1 MRTILFY
8 HKYDWTKS
16 REIQLPDSEPDEMQS
31 AAIFQLQILLPTLP
45 EVGEYRDL
53 YDFDVLA
60 RKICALD
67 VGAEFKLPFDTGFIA
82 KRTDGEPQPNE
93 VWETNSG
100 GLALITHAPL
110 QFFEIDALTPQNPPF
125 LPSIY
130 SKRKIFML
138 WYDKADG
145 WTVSEV
151 QSRLKKRLDLTP
163 GDFFA
168 NPSVGRFQ

>member
-8 HKYDWTKS
+8 HKYDWTKN
-16 REIQLPDSEPDEMQS
+16 REIQLPDSEPEEMQS
-31 AAIFQLQILLPTLP
+31 AAIFQLQILLPTMQ
-45 EVGEYRDL
+45 EVGEYKDL
-53 YDFDVLA
+53 YDFDIIA
-60 RKICALD
+60 RNICNLD
-67 VGAEFKLPFDTGFIA
+67 VGAEIKLPMDVAFFA

-110 QFFEIDALTPQNPPF
+110 QFFEINALTPQNPPF

-130 SKRKIFML
+130 SQRKIFML

-163 GDFFA
+163 VDFFK
-168 NPSVGRFQ
+168 NPSVGRI

>member
-8 HKYDWTKS
+8 HKYDWNNR
-16 REIQLPDSEPDEMQS
+16 REIQLPDSELEETQH
-31 AAIFQLQILLPTLP
+31 AAIEELRIILPTLS
-45 EVGEYRDL
+45 EVGEYKDL

-67 VGAEFKLPFDTGFIA
+67 VGNSMPLPFDTGFFA
-82 KRTDGEPQPNE
+82 KRIDNEPQPNE

-130 SKRKIFML
+130 SKRKIFVL
-138 WYDKADG
+138 WYDKASG

-151 QSRLKKRLDLTP
+151 QARLKKRLDLTP
-163 GDFFA
+163 ADFFA
-168 NPSVGRFQ
+168 NPSVGRI